1 VKNKATRNISAI
13 LMMIRVR
20 IAAKITNGLKI
31 STGLIR
37 KEILLWTTISVN
49 TKIAATLTTV

>member
-13 LMMIRVR
+13 LMMIRVW

-31 STGLIR
+31 NTGLIR
-37 KEILLWTTISVN
+37 KEILLQTSISVN
-49 TKIAATLTTV
+49 TKITATLTTV

>member
-20 IAAKITNGLKI
+20 IAAKIINGLKI
-31 STGLIR
+31 NTGLIR
-37 KEILLWTTISVN
+37 KEILLRTSISVN
-49 TKIAATLTTV
+49 TKITATLTTV